1 MFQTLAGTTN
11 SPRVYGGRVR
21 AGGPPGAAAGVLP
34 AEPAAQARTRQENRQ
49 KYFCRSARAPAANQL
64 SAGPGVRG
72 MRLAIGLAPGRGCV
86 PDAARPLL
94 DAADRPGGYK
104 GSEACRRAG
113 FALNLG
119 VRAGL
124 RRRSARW

>member
-49 KYFCRSARAPAANQL
+49 KYFCRSGRAPAANEP
-64 SAGPGVRG
+64 SAGPWVRGVR
-72 MRLAIGLAPGRGCV
+72 LVTGLAPGRGCI
-86 PDAARPLL
+86 PSATKPLL
-94 DAADRPGGYK
+94 NAADQ
-104 GSEACRRAG
+104 
-113 FALNLG
+113 
-119 VRAGL
+119 
-124 RRRSARW
+124 